1 MNGIYKIKLVHE
13 EKNVPFLLYLL
24 AIDYEDEKENLII
37 VLKYIKAYFSLRKIT
52 KRRLSA

>member
-52 KRRLSA
+52 KRSLSA